1 MLTVAKLS
9 PGQEAYYERSVA
21 AGIDDYYAGRG
32 ESPGVWVG
40 RGAAELEL
48 DGVVGE
54 GELGR
59 LIGGKHPLTSAA
71 APPASA
77 EEADHGR
84 ADRSG
89 DRRARG
95 RGEDAVAGRRV
106 RPGVLAAEERQPPA
120 RARRRRGAP
129 RGEPGAPRRLAG
141 GARPTS
147 SSGRA

>member
-1 MLTVAKLS
+1 MLSVAKLS

-59 LIGGKHPLTSAA
+59 LIGGKHPLTSAELRRH
-71 APPASA
+71 PPRKQITVERIDPATGERGLEREDA
-77 EEADHGR
+77 LA
-84 ADRSG
+84 
-89 DRRARG
+89 G
-95 RGEDAVAGRRV
+95 RGL
-106 RPGVLAAEERQPPA
+106 RPRVLAAEERQPAA
-120 RARRRRGAP
+120 RARRR
-129 RGEPGAPRRLAG
+129 
-141 GARPTS
+141 ARCAT
-147 SSGRA
+147 R